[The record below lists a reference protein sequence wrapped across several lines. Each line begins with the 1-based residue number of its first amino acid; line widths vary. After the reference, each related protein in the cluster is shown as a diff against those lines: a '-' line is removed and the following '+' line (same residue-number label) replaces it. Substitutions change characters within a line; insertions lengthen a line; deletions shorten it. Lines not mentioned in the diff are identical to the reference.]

1 MEKSSLPDRLVR
13 LILPPLVERSVEASL
28 AIYTLKEIL
37 RAFFQSLIYSFCEES
52 KLDPNQF
59 EVRVNQ
65 NQFDT
70 KEQGVFYQGLLRI
83 HFYDL
88 FSYQRVRGAIARTAF
103 AEIVYEEALALS
115 LTEAGF
121 TVARQV
127 STPIWFHG
135 KRIGEYKADL
145 IVNNAVLIELKSAQA
160 LDTAHHAQV
169 LNYLRSTDI
178 EVALLLNF
186 GPKASFKRLVFEN
199 TRKGIRVS
207 SRASA
212 GS

>member
-1 MEKSSLPDRLVR
+1 MQYEPIPQD
-13 LILPPLVERSVEASL
+13 ERKHWDL
-28 AIYTLKEIL
+28 CHKIIK
-37 RAFFQSLIYSFCEES
+37 
-52 KLDPNQF
+52 
-59 EVRVNQ
+59 
-65 NQFDT
+65 
-70 KEQGVFYQGLLRI
+70 VFYAVYNELGFG
-83 HFYDL
+83 FY
-88 FSYQRVRGAIARTAF
+88 
-103 AEIVYEEALALS
+103 EIVYEEALALS